1 MSTGLQ
7 EEAAPLFNGL
17 RDNKDPL
24 TRLVAVGEEG
34 QLLHGAPRAREGR
47 KRLWAAGRGGRGGG
61 CEAGASVAWGLCT
74 GCRPAPCKSSLIQCP
89 IRQARAALMGKARAA
104 PSAKVVRYRLSPRLC
119 AGRM

>member
-47 KRLWAAGRGGRGGG
+47 KRLWAAGRGGRGGA
-61 CEAGASVAWGLCT
+61 CEAGASIAWGLCT

-89 IRQARAALMGKARAA
+89 FRHA
-104 PSAKVVRYRLSPRLC
+104 PR
-119 AGRM
+119 